1 MSRTRSSHDAALC
14 IFIALA
20 LALAAGIASAG
31 SRTRDLTWC
40 DPALRSHPLST
51 VAILPVVSITG
62 DERAERWVE
71 MGWTIYY
78 EQAKT
83 TWIPAAVVRATL
95 PDSRLAEVRH
105 QVWREGEPAT
115 GDAVELARALG
126 VDAVLS
132 VRVDR
137 WEVADGGR
145 GQVELSAVLTAADGT
160 RLWKAT
166 GLAGHGLVPGSRNR
180 NFDAELTWIR
190 PPKLEPG
197 PPQDPCG
204 MALCMLFARWTTAL
218 PRPIAPE
225 AGVPPAQL
233 AGATN

>member
-14 IFIALA
+14 IFIVLA
-20 LALAAGIASAG
+20 LALAAGIANAG

-40 DPALRSHPLST
+40 DPALSSHPLST
-51 VAILPVVSITG
+51 IAILPVVSLTG

-83 TWIPAAVVRATL
+83 NWIPSVLVRAAV
-95 PDSRLAEVRH
+95 PGPELAEVRD
-105 QVWREGEPAT
+105 QVWRQGAPSSGA
-115 GDAVELARALG
+115 AVGVARALA

-137 WEVADGGR
+137 WEVVDGGR
-145 GQVELSAVLTAADGT
+145 AQVELTAVLTAADGT
-160 RLWKAT
+160 RLWSVS
-166 GLAGHGLVPGSRNR
+166 GLAGHGRMPGSRDR
-180 NFDAELTWIR
+180 NFNQELTWIR
-190 PPKLEPG
+190 PAKLEPG
-197 PPQDPCG
+197 PSQDPRG
-204 MALCMLFARWTTAL
+204 MALCMLFARWTAAL
-218 PRPIAPE
+218 PEPIAPE

-233 AGATN
+233 AGAPN